1 MRNDKFIF
9 LKEWLDLIDYFPED
23 KQLLLVKSIIEIGLE
38 PENSISI
45 YPTELRP
52 TLLLVKESILKMQ
65 RKYKARSEAG
75 KRGMAS
81 RWHKEERKDDKE
93 MGKVELFVNRFNS
106 INGVVR
112 CERISQQRK
121 ENINNI
127 LTLYKEDEINTL
139 FSNIESSDFFLT
151 KDIAKVKFSI
161 DFLLDENNFQKILEG
176 NYNDKKT
183 SKIKELWK

>member
-23 KQLLLVKSIIEIGLE
+23 KQLLLIKSIIEIGLE

-45 YPTELRP
+45 YPSELRP

-75 KRGMAS
+75 KKGMAS
-81 RWHKEERKDDKE
+81 RWHKDERKEDKE

-112 CERISQQRK
+112 CERISEQRK

-127 LTLYKEDEINTL
+127 LTMYKEDEINTL

-151 KDIAKVKFSI
+151 KDVAKVKFSI
-161 DFLLDENNFQKILEG
+161 DFLLDENNFQRILEG